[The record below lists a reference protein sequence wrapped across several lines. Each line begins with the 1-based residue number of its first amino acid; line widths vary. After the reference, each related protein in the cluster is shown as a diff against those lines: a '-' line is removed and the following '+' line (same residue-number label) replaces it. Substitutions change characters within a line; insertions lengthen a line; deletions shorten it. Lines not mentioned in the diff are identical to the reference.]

1 MISSLT
7 FARKIMNC
15 LLLPRFD
22 VLYIKS
28 SYEFHASI
36 KKGRFMVISLKITQQ
51 RLLDAHVCIY
61 NRMMIYCKY
70 DSCIY
75 FVTIIKTKSG
85 FCS

>member
-7 FARKIMNC
+7 FVRKKMNC
-15 LLLPRFD
+15 LLLSKFD
-22 VLYIKS
+22 VSYIKS

-36 KKGRFMVISLKITQQ
+36 RKGRFMVISLKIT
-51 RLLDAHVCIY
+51 LLDAYVCIY

-70 DSCIY
+70 DSCMY
-75 FVTIIKTKSG
+75 FVTIIKPKSG